1 MAVLTLGLNHTTAPL
16 DVRGRF
22 AFAPNELH
30 APLRALTE
38 QLARSTPEAALLST
52 CNRTELYLAVEAH
65 DVRDLVQPA
74 TEWLAAQG
82 GVVASQFG
90 AYTYVAENRAAAR
103 HAFRV
108 AAGLDSM
115 VLGEPQ
121 ILGQM
126 KQAVREADEAGTLG
140 TTLHQLFQRSFA
152 VAKEVRTSTEI
163 GAHSVSMAAAAV
175 RLASQLFED
184 LSEQHVLFVGA
195 GEMIELVATH
205 FAARQPK
212 SMALA
217 NRTLERG
224 ENLAARFGGQAMRLA
239 ELPERLHGFDIV
251 VSCTASS
258 LPIIGLGAVERALKQ
273 RRRRPMFMVDLAVPR
288 DIEPEVAQLS
298 DVYLYTLDDL
308 SALVQTAGEK
318 RQAAVEQAEAIIDAG
333 VQSFAHWLDQ
343 RASVPLI
350 RALNRQAEV
359 WREGE
364 LTRARKLLARGD
376 SAQDVLDA
384 LARGL
389 TQKMLHG
396 AYAELNA
403 ADAAQREQVADA
415 VARLFLRRS
424 PDSPALA
431 RQPRSSDA
439 ADGDETAG
447 PDSRH

>member
-1 MAVLTLGLNHTTAPL
+1 MGVLTLGLNHTTAPL

-22 AFAPNELH
+22 AFAPHELQG
-30 APLRALTE
+30 PLKALTAG
-38 QLARSTPEAALLST
+38 LSRVSPEAALLST
-52 CNRTELYLAVEAH
+52 CNRTELYLAA
-65 DVRDLVQPA
+65 DVQEPA
-74 TEWLAAQG
+74 ALLDTATQWLASQG
-82 GVVASQFG
+82 SVSTSQLAS
-90 AYTYVAENRAAAR
+90 YTYIAENRAAAR

-108 AAGLDSM
+108 ASGLDSM

-175 RLASQLFED
+175 RLAGQLFED
-184 LSEQHVLFVGA
+184 LRQQRVLFVGA

-205 FAARQPK
+205 FAAREPK
-212 SMALA
+212 SITLA

-224 ENLAARFGGQAMRLA
+224 EALAGRFGAQAIRLA
-239 ELPERLHGFDIV
+239 DLPERLHAFDIV

-258 LPIIGLGAVERALKQ
+258 LPIIGLGAVERALKT
-273 RRRRPMFMVDLAVPR
+273 RRRQPMFMVDLAVPR
-288 DIEPEVAQLS
+288 DIEPEVAKLA
-298 DVYLYTLDDL
+298 DVYLYTVDDL
-308 SALVQTAGEK
+308 STLVQTAGEK

-350 RALNRQAEV
+350 QALNRQADA
-359 WREGE
+359 WREAE
-364 LTRARKLLARGD
+364 LARARKMLAKGEN
-376 SAQDVLDA
+376 AQDVLDA

-396 AYAELNA
+396 AYAELHS
-403 ADAAQREQVADA
+403 ADEGQRQRVADA
-415 VARLFLRRS
+415 VSRLFLRGAPRS
-424 PDSPALA
+424 PDSG
-431 RQPRSSDA
+431 
-439 ADGDETAG
+439 GDTTL
-447 PDSRH
+447 

>member
-1 MAVLTLGLNHTTAPL
+1 MGVLTLGLNHTTAPL

-22 AFAPNELH
+22 AFAPDSLH
-30 APLRALTE
+30 MPLRHLTE
-38 QLARSTPEAALLST
+38 RLVRAAPEAALLST
-52 CNRTELYLAVEAH
+52 CNRTELYLAANAEQVAE
-65 DVRDLVQPA
+65 LVQPA

-82 GVVASQFG
+82 GISAG
-90 AYTYVAENRAAAR
+90 ELGGYTYTAENRAAAR

-184 LSEQHVLFVGA
+184 LREQRVLFVGA

-205 FAARQPK
+205 FAAREPK
-212 SMALA
+212 EIALA

-224 ENLAARFGGQAMRLA
+224 EALAARFGARAMRLA
-239 ELPERLHGFDIV
+239 ELPDRLHEFDVV

-258 LPIIGLGAVERALKQ
+258 LPIIGLGAVERALKA

-288 DIEPEVAQLS
+288 DIEPEVAKLS
-298 DVYLYTLDDL
+298 DVYLYTVDDL
-308 SALVQTAGEK
+308 STLVQTAGEK

-333 VQSFAHWLDQ
+333 VQSFVHWLDQ

-350 RALNRQAEV
+350 QALNRQADA
-359 WREGE
+359 WREAE
-364 LTRARKLLARGD
+364 LARARKLLARGD

-396 AYAELNA
+396 AYAELHA
-403 ADAAQREQVADA
+403 ADADHRAKVADA
-415 VARLFLRRS
+415 VSRLFLRRS
-424 PDSPALA
+424 SRTPDG
-431 RQPRSSDA
+431 
-439 ADGDETAG
+439 GDN
-447 PDSRH
+447 HN

>member
-1 MAVLTLGLNHTTAPL
+1 MSVFALGLNHTTAPL

-22 AFAPNELH
+22 AFAPGQLPAALLSLRERLAQA
-30 APLRALTE
+30 APET
-38 QLARSTPEAALLST
+38 ALLST
-52 CNRTELYLAVEAH
+52 CNRTELYVAGPAGHVG
-65 DVRDLVQPA
+65 DLLQP
-74 TEWLAAQG
+74 TLDWLAAQG
-82 GVVASQFG
+82 GVSTSQLS
-90 AYTYVAENRAAAR
+90 AHTYVAENRAAAR

-108 AAGLDSM
+108 ASGLDSM

-152 VAKEVRTSTEI
+152 VAKEVRTSTDI

-175 RLASQLFED
+175 RLAAQLFED
-184 LSEQHVLFVGA
+184 LRQQRVLFVGA

-205 FAARQPK
+205 FAAREPK
-212 SMALA
+212 SIALA

-224 ENLAARFGGQAMRLA
+224 ESLAARFGGQALRLA
-239 ELPERLHGFDIV
+239 ELPERLHEFDIV

-258 LPIIGLGAVERALKQ
+258 LPIIGLGAVERALKA

-288 DIEPEVAQLS
+288 DIEPEVAQLA
-298 DVYLYTLDDL
+298 DVYLYTVDDL

-333 VQSFAHWLDQ
+333 VQSFVHWLDQ

-350 RALNRQAEV
+350 QALNRQADD
-359 WREGE
+359 WRAAE
-364 LTRARKLLARGD
+364 LARARKMLARGED
-376 SAQDVLDA
+376 ADAVLEA

-389 TQKMLHG
+389 THKMLHG
-396 AYAELNA
+396 ALAELNA
-403 ADAAQREQVADA
+403 ADPSQREQVAQA
-415 VARLFLRRS
+415 VTRLFLRQAPNLPRTL
-424 PDSPALA
+424 PA
-431 RQPRSSDA
+431 
-439 ADGDETAG
+439 DEAAG